1 VTPQSFLAACCDQ
14 WLLASAFGLALWL
27 ILRRRGDL
35 LKTRKAQIRF
45 DLEAAPTGML
55 LMDFQG
61 TIVIVNQQVE
71 RLFGYDPG
79 ELLGQNIEVL
89 VPQRFR
95 ADHPHLRKAYFHR
108 PQTRTMGAGREL
120 HGLHRDGTEVPIEI
134 RLNPL
139 HIAEGPFV
147 MCSIADITERK
158 LAAEREAKRAAELMA
173 ANAILEQKHREVEAN
188 EKRFRLMVD
197 SVKDYAIFMLDAG
210 GHVAGWNAGAQR
222 IKGYDEHEIVGR
234 HFSTFYTEDDI
245 ATGKTVRALKE
256 ATAKGRFEDEGWRVR
271 KDGSRFIANVVITAL
286 RDDDG
291 QLLGFVKV
299 TRDITA
305 QKQAERELRTS
316 EARYRLLVEDQSEM
330 ISLVQRDGEL
340 SFVNQAYAGVL
351 GLAAER
357 VVGTSLYDHI
367 PPSEH
372 DAVRRSFLE
381 VCESAAAASMDSW
394 LIAANG
400 ERRWIAWRHRAVI
413 DQRGVISGI
422 HSVGR
427 DITERREGEQKL
439 QEITAL
445 MASVLDSA
453 SEVAIIS
460 ADPQLNITVFNKGA
474 ERLLGYSRDEI
485 VGHANPALFHDP
497 EEIRARAEELS
508 AQVGYRIAEGA
519 VFIEPSILGQPREWT
534 YIRKDGT
541 RVAVSLVVTA
551 MHSPEGRNFG
561 YVGIAH
567 DITRQAQYEQ
577 SLRLA
582 MDHADRANKAKSE
595 FLANMS
601 HEIRTPLNAVI
612 GLGYLLGQT
621 PLNADQRRFVA
632 KIEFAGRSLLSVV
645 NNVLD
650 LSKIEA
656 GEMLL
661 EEERFDLPELL
672 TDIGQMLLPQVSAK
686 GVELMAQVAPSLPRW
701 VKGDAARLRQILTNL
716 VNNAIKFTAE
726 GCVTVEA
733 WCTELDASRIRLRCE
748 VRDTGIGIDPI
759 VMEGLFTPFTQAD
772 ASTTRRFGG
781 TGLGL
786 SIARR
791 FVDLMGGEIGVTST
805 VAVGST
811 FWFEIPLELAAAVG
825 APANDTSLPS
835 LRILVA
841 DAAGDAREGLGAMI
855 RALGWLPEITA
866 SAEEL
871 QMGLTAH
878 CAGQSIDVLVLDLG
892 LIGRVTTELAGGL
905 MPPIIVVADAVQV
918 PLHDAAGLRPEDLIL
933 VRPVTNSALFNAI
946 NAAVWRQSGGRERLL
961 QTTNLE
967 ELLAQWLS
975 GVRVLV
981 VDDSDIN
988 LEVARRILEDQ
999 GAMVATCSDGSAA
1012 VDYVREHGFDVVLM
1026 DVQMPVLDGNQA
1038 AQRIRED
1045 LKLEKLPIIALT
1057 AGALLG
1063 ERQQALVAGM
1073 NDVISKPF
1081 DPLTLIRKIRHQVEQ
1096 ARGEPIKVVLIDR
1109 PTVTSPHGLLMAS
1122 IDSSVAQQMFGQDL
1136 PLFKTVLVRI
1146 LREFADLAL
1155 PISVASLDPMA
1166 RAALLARVHKLKGSA
1181 GTLGATRVMH
1191 LAGAAENTM
1200 RHNRPAADVERALRQ
1215 LAAALTLLREEA
1227 VPLLNHQPPVGVDP
1241 AADATVSSSDA
1252 QIVLEELY
1260 SLLQSRDLAAVE
1272 RVAAHASSLSTL
1284 LGAPAFTRVRE
1295 AIDSLDFD
1303 RGATLVREVMRDHK
1317 QQIAGTTRTEGERV
1331 AECDNMMNAASRECS

>member
-1 VTPQSFLAACCDQ
+1 MTLHSFLAMRSDQ
-14 WLLASAFGLALWL
+14 WLLAGAFGLALWL
-27 ILRRRGDL
+27 ILRRRSDL

-55 LMDFQG
+55 LLDFQG
-61 TIVIVNQQVE
+61 TIVIVNRQVE
-71 RLFGYDPG
+71 QLFGYDPG
-79 ELLGQNIEVL
+79 ALLGKNIEVL

-95 ADHPHLRKAYFHR
+95 AAHPHLRKAYFHR

-139 HIAEGPFV
+139 HIADGPFV
-147 MCSIADITERK
+147 ICSIADISERK
-158 LAAEREAKRAAELMA
+158 LAAEREAGRAAELLA
-173 ANAILEQKHREVEAN
+173 ANAILEQQHREVDAN

-197 SVKDYAIFMLDAG
+197 SVKDYAIFMLDAR
-210 GHVAGWNAGAQR
+210 GHVTGWNAGAQR
-222 IKGYDEHEIVGR
+222 IKGYQEHEIVGR
-234 HFSTFYTEDDI
+234 HFSIFYTQDDI
-245 ATGKTVRALKE
+245 ATGKTARALQE
-256 ATAKGRFEDEGWRVR
+256 ASAMGRFEDEGWRVR

-286 RDDDG
+286 RDNDHE
-291 QLLGFVKV
+291 LLGFVKV

-305 QKQAERELRTS
+305 QKQAEQELRTS

-330 ISLVQRDGEL
+330 ISLVQCDGTL

-351 GLAAER
+351 GLAADKI
-357 VVGTSLYDHI
+357 VGTSLYDHL
-367 PPSEH
+367 PPAEH
-372 DAVRRSFLE
+372 DRVRRSFLKA
-381 VCESAAAASMDSW
+381 CDSAVATSMDSW
-394 LIAANG
+394 LVAANG
-400 ERRWIAWRHRAVI
+400 EQRWIAWRNRAVI

-422 HSVGR
+422 QSVGR
-427 DITERREGEQKL
+427 DITERRAGEQKL

-460 ADPQLNITVFNKGA
+460 VDPELNITVFNKGA

-485 VGHANPALFHDP
+485 VGHAKPALFHDP
-497 EEIRARAEELS
+497 EEMRLRADELS
-508 AQVGYRIAEGA
+508 AQVGYRIAESA
-519 VFIEPSILGQPREWT
+519 VLIEPSTLGQPREWT

-551 MHSPEGRNFG
+551 MDSPEGRNFG
-561 YVGIAH
+561 YVGIAQ
-567 DITRQAQYEQ
+567 DITRQARYEQ

-612 GLGYLLGQT
+612 GLGYLLGQS
-621 PLNADQRRFVA
+621 PLNADQRQFVA

-672 TDIGQMLLPQVSAK
+672 TDIGQLLLPQVSAK
-686 GVELMAQVAPSLPRW
+686 GIELMAQVAPSLPRW

-733 WCTELDASRIRLRCE
+733 WCTELEASRIRLRCE

-759 VMEGLFTPFTQAD
+759 VMERLFTPFTQAD

-811 FWFEIPLELAAAVG
+811 FWFEIPLELAADVG
-825 APANDTSLPS
+825 APSNDLSLPG

-841 DAAGDAREGLGAMI
+841 DAAGEAQEGLGAVV
-855 RALGWLPEITA
+855 RALGWTPDITA
-866 SAEEL
+866 SVDEL
-871 QMGLTAH
+871 QMDLAAH
-878 CAGQSIDVLVLDLG
+878 CTGQIIDVLILDLG
-892 LIGRVTTELAGGL
+892 LIGGVKTEVPASR
-905 MPPIIVVADAVQV
+905 MPPMIVVADAAQI
-918 PLHDAAGLRPEDLIL
+918 PLHDAACMRPEDLLL
-933 VRPVTNSALFNAI
+933 VRPVTNSSLFNAI
-946 NAAVWRQSGGRERLL
+946 NAAIWRQSGGRERLL

-967 ELLAQWLS
+967 GLLPQWLA

-1012 VDYVREHGFDVVLM
+1012 VKYVREQDLDVVLM

-1045 LKLEKLPIIALT
+1045 SQFEKLPIIALT

-1063 ERQQALVAGM
+1063 ERQQSLVAGM

-1081 DPLTLIRKIRHQVEQ
+1081 DPLTLIRKVRHQVEQ
-1096 ARGEPIKVVLIDR
+1096 ARGEPIKMVLIDR
-1109 PTVTSPHGLLMAS
+1109 PTVTSSHGLLMTS
-1122 IDSSVAQQMFGQDL
+1122 IDSTVAQQMFGEDL
-1136 PLFKTVLVRI
+1136 PLFKTVLVQI
-1146 LREFADLAL
+1146 LREYADLAL
-1155 PISVASLDPMA
+1155 PTSVALLDPMA
-1166 RAALLARVHKLKGSA
+1166 RADLLARVHKLKGSA
-1181 GTLGATRVMH
+1181 GTLGATRIMH
-1191 LAGAAENTM
+1191 LAGAAENTL
-1200 RHNRPAADVERALRQ
+1200 RHNRPTADVERVLRQ

-1227 VPLLNHQPPVGVDP
+1227 VQLLNHQPQAGIERAV
-1241 AADATVSSSDA
+1241 DATASWSDA
-1252 QIVLEELY
+1252 HVVLEELH
-1260 SLLQSRDLAAVE
+1260 SLLQSRDFAAVD
-1272 RVAAHASSLSTL
+1272 RLAAHAPSLTIL
-1284 LGAPAFTRVRE
+1284 LGASAFTRLRE

-1303 RGATLVREVMRDHK
+1303 RGASLVREIMRDAKH
-1317 QQIAGTTRTEGERV
+1317 QGAGTSRTELARFG
-1331 AECDNMMNAASRECS
+1331 